1 VTKFL
6 SQAGYLRTKPQAPL
20 LVVLEKQDIETEM
33 IQFSGQKVLPFLICK
48 VKNNTLSDMGLS
60 MGDTGLEPVTSCV

>member
-6 SQAGYLRTKPQAPL
+6 SQTGHLRTKLQALL

-33 IQFSGQKVLPFLICK
+33 IQLSAQKVLPFLICQ
-48 VKNNTLSDMGLS
+48 VKNNTLSDMRL
-60 MGDTGLEPVTSCV
+60 

>member
-6 SQAGYLRTKPQAPL
+6 SQAGHLRTKPQALL

-33 IQFSGQKVLPFLICK
+33 IQLSAQKVLRFLICQ
-48 VKNNTLSDMGLS
+48 VKNNTLSDIK
-60 MGDTGLEPVTSCV
+60 E